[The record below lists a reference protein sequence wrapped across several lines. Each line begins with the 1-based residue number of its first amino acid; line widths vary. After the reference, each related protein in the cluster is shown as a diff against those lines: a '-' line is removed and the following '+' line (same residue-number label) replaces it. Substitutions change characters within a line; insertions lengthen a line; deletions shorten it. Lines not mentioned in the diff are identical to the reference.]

1 MSPGCSWQ
9 QGWRTLPNGNAA
21 LITSPPSVCM
31 GGPAKKRRGSV
42 AIFTSLL
49 PRPTIKHANRQVR
62 NPMMRLACQQKD
74 FAGDFCPIQNSK
86 DNAAYFIGANHAFN
100 I

>member
-1 MSPGCSWQ
+1 
-9 QGWRTLPNGNAA
+9 
-21 LITSPPSVCM
+21 M